1 MGWMTSAMSLGGCEV
16 YGKGDG
22 VRKCSKCRTVEYCG
36 RDCQKQDWK
45 NHKVCAQLANQ
56 RAAGEQA

>member
-1 MGWMTSAMSLGGCEV
+1 MTSAMSLRGYEV
-16 YGKGDG
+16 CGKGDG
-22 VRKCSKCRTVEYCG
+22 VRKCSKCKTVGYCG

-45 NHKVCAQLANQ
+45 NHKKVCAQLANQ